1 LGSRCL
7 LIETWIWNWNW
18 NSIEIS
24 VRYISKRNQQIG
36 IEGGTKERSAPK
48 KMVGKRNIYRPR
60 RTSQEERKIGI
71 VVFFRWKEKDVE
83 REENSSLIL
92 AASSENAWQ
101 VKR

>member
-1 LGSRCL
+1 
-7 LIETWIWNWNW
+7 
-18 NSIEIS
+18 
-24 VRYISKRNQQIG
+24 
-36 IEGGTKERSAPK
+36 
-48 KMVGKRNIYRPR
+48 MVGKRNIYRPR

-92 AASSENAWQ
+92 AASRENAWE